1 MAQTGISDKDART
14 MKKIKQF
21 LTKPIEYKLN
31 IITRLLLIVVI
42 IYVILFLHDQVF
54 CSQSGDYVSLRRG
67 PWYCR

>member
-1 MAQTGISDKDART
+1 MAQIGISDKDART

-21 LTKPIEYKLN
+21 LAKPIEYKLN

-54 CSQSGDYVSLRRG
+54 CQQNSGGSLKRG
-67 PWYCR
+67 PWYCG